1 MIQRIVMPLRDNS
14 GMSSRVTGHPGRA
27 PYFGVVEL
35 EGDQVVSFKIVQ
47 NPYASEH
54 DEHQEH
60 HDGHMHGGFF
70 AFLVSLRP
78 TAVITYTIG
87 PGAFYRLKD
96 MGIRIY
102 RPKGHTV
109 EENIRAFLS
118 SELEE
123 LAQPVE

>member
-1 MIQRIVMPLRDNS
+1 MVQRIVMPLRDNS

-35 EGDQVVSFKIVQ
+35 EDGHVVSFNIVP

-54 DEHQEH
+54 DEHHEQH
-60 HDGHMHGGFF
+60 GGHMHGGFF
-70 AFLVSLRP
+70 AFLVSLAP

-87 PGAFYRLKD
+87 PGAFYRLKE

-102 RPKGHTV
+102 RPRGHTV
-109 EENIRAFLS
+109 EENIRAYLS

-123 LAQPVE
+123 LAQPVD